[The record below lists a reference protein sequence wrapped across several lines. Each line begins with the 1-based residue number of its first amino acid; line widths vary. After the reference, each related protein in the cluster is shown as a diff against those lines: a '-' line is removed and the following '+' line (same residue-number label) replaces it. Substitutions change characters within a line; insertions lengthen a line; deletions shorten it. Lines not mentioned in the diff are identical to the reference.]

1 MDQAFLGEYKKRIGK
16 QDKSIS
22 LNLMSYVD
30 KSEEINIRMKKE
42 YLKLKRE
49 KDKMKSE

>member
-16 QDKSIS
+16 HDRSIS
-22 LNLMSYVD
+22 INLMSYID

-42 YLKLKRE
+42 YLKLKKER
-49 KDKMKSE
+49 DKIK